1 MIDDVAFNL
10 WSSWNFANRGYNLKM
25 QSNSGFVKIH
35 IQLKKKKKPENLG
48 KFYFGPLI

>member
-1 MIDDVAFNL
+1 M
-10 WSSWNFANRGYNLKM
+10 KM

>member
-1 MIDDVAFNL
+1 MIDDVALNL
-10 WSSWNFANRGYNLKM
+10 WSSWNFANRGYNMKM

-35 IQLKKKKKPENLG
+35 IQLKKKLESLG